1 MKTFVCAISTFAVL
15 LALVVINGALFS
27 RVTDSILTDIK
38 SASSPGAN
46 SAERLRAVNDL
57 KKTLDDNS
65 FLFSLSLSHDE
76 ASTLL
81 AFVSDAEHQA
91 DGDNG
96 QFLSALDK
104 LKGEIERIKTAECF
118 CLDGLF

>member
-15 LALVVINGALFS
+15 LALVVMNGSLFS
-27 RVTDSILTDIK
+27 RMTDSILTDIENA
-38 SASSPGAN
+38 SASGTN
-46 SAERLRAVNDL
+46 SAERLRAVNDI
-57 KKTLDDNS
+57 KKTLGDNS
-65 FLFSLSLSHDE
+65 LLLSLSLSHDE
-76 ASTLL
+76 TSALL

-104 LKGEIERIKTAECF
+104 LKAEIGRIKTAECF

>member
-15 LALVVINGALFS
+15 LVLVVINGALFS
-27 RVTDSILTDIK
+27 RVTDSILTGIENA
-38 SASSPGAN
+38 SASGAN
-46 SAERLRAVNDL
+46 SAERLRAVNDI
-57 KKTLDDNS
+57 KKTLGDNS
-65 FLFSLSLSHDE
+65 LLLSLSLGHDE
-76 ASTLL
+76 TSALL

-91 DGDNG
+91 KGDGG

>member
-15 LALVVINGALFS
+15 LALVVMNGSLFS
-27 RVTDSILTDIK
+27 RMTDSILTDIENA
-38 SASSPGAN
+38 SASGAN
-46 SAERLRAVNDL
+46 SAEKLRAVNDI
-57 KKTLDDNS
+57 KKTLGDNS
-65 FLFSLSLSHDE
+65 LLLSLSLGHDE
-76 ASTLL
+76 TSALL

-104 LKGEIERIKTAECF
+104 LKSEILRIRTAECF

>member
-27 RVTDSILTDIK
+27 RMTDSILTDIENA
-38 SASSPGAN
+38 SAPDAN
-46 SAERLRAVNDL
+46 SAEKLRAVNDI

-65 FLFSLSLSHDE
+65 LLLSLSLGHDE
-76 ASTLL
+76 TSALL

-96 QFLSALDK
+96 QFLSALEK
-104 LKGEIERIKTAECF
+104 LKAKIGRIKTAECF